1 MDLFGISR
9 RTTTAPSRADDVLDL
24 RPALRHTV
32 PVTDPYQPGQ
42 PYQEPSPQQPEPGHA
57 EQPYEQAGY
66 QQAYPQ
72 QQGYPAAQGQ
82 YQGQY
87 PQYAQAPYPAYPA
100 YAPEPPGKTMG
111 IVGFVLAFVIAP
123 AGIVVSAMALSESK
137 KAGVD
142 NPLGKW
148 GLWLSIIFT
157 ALAVLYVLFF
167 LLFMAGTFFTVF
179 STFDSVQN
187 SIPTD
192 TTTL

>member
-1 MDLFGISR
+1 M
-9 RTTTAPSRADDVLDL
+9 LDL

-32 PVTDPYQPGQ
+32 PVSDPHQPGQ
-42 PYQEPSPQQPEPGHA
+42 PYQEPSQQQPQPGYA
-57 EQPYEQAGY
+57 DQAH
-66 QQAYPQ
+66 QQAYP

-87 PQYAQAPYPAYPA
+87 PQYPQAPYPAYPA

-157 ALAVLYVLFF
+157 SIAVLYVVFI

-179 STFDSVQN
+179 STTSTFDSVGM
-187 SIPTD
+187 SV
-192 TTTL
+192 

>member
-1 MDLFGISR
+1 M
-9 RTTTAPSRADDVLDL
+9 LDL

-32 PVTDPYQPGQ
+32 PVSDPYQPGQ
-42 PYQEPSPQQPEPGHA
+42 PYQEPSPQQPQPGYA
-57 EQPYEQAGY
+57 EQPYA
-66 QQAYPQ
+66 
-72 QQGYPAAQGQ
+72 QQGYPAAQGP

-87 PQYAQAPYPAYPA
+87 PQAPYPAYPA

-137 KAGVD
+137 KAGYD
-142 NPLGKW
+142 NVLGKW

-157 ALAVLYVLFF
+157 SLAVLYVVFM

-179 STFDSVQN
+179 STTSSFDSVGM
-187 SIPTD
+187 SV
-192 TTTL
+192 